1 MISIDSL
8 HQTTSRIDINTYRRI
23 RKAIGLLGIGLP
35 FVLILFSIIPYFP
48 TVVQPSIS
56 DYYYTNLRELFTG
69 CLCAV
74 GLFLIRYQGHKNPN
88 FFKNDSKLTN
98 IAGVMAFGVALLPTT
113 PPTCEAKLYSIIP
126 YCDDRL
132 GWLHY
137 AFAAVFFL
145 TIAIIA
151 INVFTIGQIE
161 NKQLSPSM
169 FNENNIYKTC
179 GGLMLLCLVLTPIC
193 AHYHCFANSTLVF
206 ESLMLL
212 AFGIS
217 WLIKGRALGEK
228 GAIGEKI
235 YHEVNK

>member
-1 MISIDSL
+1 MDTDSL
-8 HQTTSRIDINTYRRI
+8 VSTTPKIDVNTYRRI
-23 RKAIGLLGIGLP
+23 RKAIGILGIALP
-35 FVLILFSIIPYFP
+35 FVLITFSMIPLFP
-48 TVVQPSIS
+48 TQVQPSIS

-74 GLFLIRYQGHKNPN
+74 GLFLIRYQGHRNPN

-98 IAGVMAFGVALLPTT
+98 IAGALAFGVALMPTS
-113 PPTCEAKLYSIIP
+113 PPNCEAKIYSIIP

-137 AFAAVFFL
+137 GFAAVFFL

-161 NKQLSPSM
+161 NSQLDKSIL
-169 FNENNIYKTC
+169 NENNIYKTC
-179 GGLMLLCLVLTPIC
+179 GALMLLFLILTPIC
-193 AHYHCFANSTLVF
+193 AHYQCFTNSTLVF
-206 ESLMLL
+206 ESLMLI
-212 AFGIS
+212 AFGIA
-217 WLIKGRALGEK
+217 WLIKGRVLGDK

-235 YHEVNK
+235 YREVN